1 MAVNDHSIDNNV
13 VVLHMTITH
22 FGSAVPVPIA
32 SVEQLDVARIDHT
45 SNIQLSTEATIHM
58 GHFGV

>member
-45 SNIQLSTEATIHM
+45 SKYTAVH
-58 GHFGV
+58 